1 MPTRNSISTSS
12 AKLPSVVDKHVGGR
26 VRMRRLMLGLS
37 QESLGEYL
45 GLTFQQ
51 VQKYEKGVNRISAS
65 RLQQLSEILE
75 VPVPFF
81 FEGAPPSQG
90 TARKPGSA
98 PSPSFI
104 NEFLANADGHAL
116 VRAFVQIEDVPLR
129 RAIVRLVEAIVAE
142 RSPLPDSGTR

>member
-1 MPTRNSISTSS
+1 VSTRNATSNST
-12 AKLPSVVDKHVGGR
+12 AKLPSLVDKHVGGR
-26 VRMRRLMLGLS
+26 VRVRRLMLGLS

-81 FEGAPPSQG
+81 FEGAPPS
-90 TARKPGSA
+90 PGA
-98 PSPSFI
+98 PRQSGAAPAPTFI
-104 NEFLANADGHAL
+104 NEFLTNADGHAL
-116 VRAFVQIEDVPLR
+116 VRAFVQIQDVPLR
-129 RAIVRLVEAIVAE
+129 RAIVRMVEAIVAAE
-142 RSPLPDSGTR
+142 GAVPAANT